1 MRRIHRLVVIDDG
14 RPREGESVEEAKE
27 RKGKLLGLI
36 SLSDILRHV
45 IVSAMNATSFL
56 PSLDYC

>member
-45 IVSAMNATSFL
+45 IVSIMNATLFL
-56 PSLDYC
+56 P